1 MNNIF
6 HNLYEDSA
14 GRFWK
19 LLEDDDELI
28 DYCEENGNIDNMD
41 TVQELYYRLGFDD
54 YLNTEYIE
62 MKKNA

>member
-28 DYCEENGNIDNMD
+28 DYCEENGNIDSME
-41 TVQELYYRLGFDD
+41 TVQELYYRLRFDD